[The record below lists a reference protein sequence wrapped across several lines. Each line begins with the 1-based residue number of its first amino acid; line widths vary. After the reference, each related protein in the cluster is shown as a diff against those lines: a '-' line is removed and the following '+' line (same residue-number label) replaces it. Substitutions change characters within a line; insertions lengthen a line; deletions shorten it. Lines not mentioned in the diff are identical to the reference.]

1 MSTSHSGPSAASG
14 AGSGDGAATRFVTVE
29 GIRLRVRIEGSG
41 EPLLLVMGIG
51 GNIEMWAPLIGALKG
66 RQTIAFDAPG
76 TGESALPKRPL
87 RIKDLARIAGRLL
100 DQLDYG
106 QVDVLGV
113 SFGGA
118 IAQQLAFQEPERVR
132 KLILAATACGIGG
145 VPGNPLTMAILLTPF
160 RYYSRTYLELVA
172 PYLYGRGG
180 GDDGLSQQQ
189 RLARLHR
196 PPNMLGY
203 YFQMAAMAGWTSLPF
218 LRRISQPTLVMAGTD
233 DRILPLVNG
242 RMLARLIPGARL
254 YIVEDGG
261 HLFLLDRARESAEA
275 IQGFLGQAPVPEGD
289 GR

>member
-1 MSTSHSGPSAASG
+1 
-14 AGSGDGAATRFVTVE
+14 VTVE

-218 LRRISQPTLVMAGTD
+218 LRRISQPTLVMAGLEY
-233 DRILPLVNG
+233 IKPG
-242 RMLARLIPGARL
+242 IKLARASDARCSWSPPSLAFLRRAHRSTPISATRSNASTDSPPANSTDERGDKRMVTGAAFVTRK
-254 YIVEDGG
+254 
-261 HLFLLDRARESAEA
+261 
-275 IQGFLGQAPVPEGD
+275 
-289 GR
+289 

>member
-1 MSTSHSGPSAASG
+1 
-14 AGSGDGAATRFVTVE
+14 VTVE